1 MRTAR
6 LDHNPYA
13 RPAPV
18 SMHLAPKRD
27 VTPADRAIAVQMI
40 PTPQRI
46 AVPPKPVVRKVQR
59 KTGKVLRPTQPGQLS
74 NTQCGIRADWPAVI
88 DRLAKC
94 PDIGMLKTLANL
106 IGINR
111 CSLSEIRNK
120 HSLPGERSGRKLAAL
135 WAEKIGGP
143 LP

>member
-18 SMHLAPKRD
+18 TMSLAPRRD
-27 VTPADRAIAVQMI
+27 VSPVDRAIAVQMI

-59 KTGKVLRPTQPGQLS
+59 KTGKVLRPTEPGQLS
-74 NTQCGIRADWPAVI
+74 NTQCSIRADWVTVI
-88 DRLAKC
+88 NRLIQCK
-94 PDIGMLKTLANL
+94 DIGGMAMLAEMV
-106 IGINR
+106 GICR
-111 CSLSEIRNK
+111 PSLSQIRNQ
-120 HSLPGERSGRKLAAL
+120 HSLPGERTGKRLAAL
-135 WAEKIGGP
+135 WGLKVGGK